1 MNMNLWGAILVAA
14 LVLGGVVV
22 FMRSN
27 IMKPSVSIDL
37 DVASVTKQL
46 DEQMKDGH
54 EYTLLLV
61 TTGVADKA
69 DFVALY
75 KDAEILDDEEGGT
88 VSLKDA
94 LWYSFVEPP
103 VFVEMDLER
112 QIVTVTNYHAETEI
126 YQLPPAVIE

>member
-14 LVLGGVVV
+14 LVLVGVVV
-22 FMRSN
+22 FMRSYV
-27 IMKPSVSIDL
+27 MKPLVSIDL
-37 DVASVTKQL
+37 DVAMVTKKL
-46 DEQMKDGH
+46 DEQIKDEH
-54 EYTLLLV
+54 VYTLLLV

-69 DFVALY
+69 DFVALF
-75 KDAEILDDEEGGT
+75 KDAKILDEEEGGM

-103 VFVEMDLER
+103 VFADMDLER